1 VEEEDREDKELED
14 RMEGGRTGVGEDGV
28 EHWEV
33 VEALGGGGRVG
44 GGEGVGGGRLGGGE
58 EGGGG
63 PGAE

>member
-1 VEEEDREDKELED
+1 VEEEDREDNELED

-33 VEALGGGGRVG
+33 VEALGGGRVG
-44 GGEGVGGGRLGGGE
+44 GGEGAGGGRLGGGE

>member
-1 VEEEDREDKELED
+1 MDREEKELED
-14 RMEGGRTGVGEDGV
+14 GMEGGKTGVGEDGV
-28 EHWEV
+28 DPWEV